1 MLRTL
6 CSPLLRVRP
15 PTPSLTFR
23 RCLAVA
29 STETFSDPSTPLPSK
44 SAAWASLLSNEPQ
57 KPNVLTDLPG
67 PKVKA
72 AKEAMGKIQD
82 VCSTAI
88 DMLIVGAS
96 RKHDG
101 VRKRK

>member
-1 MLRTL
+1 
-6 CSPLLRVRP
+6 
-15 PTPSLTFR
+15 
-23 RCLAVA
+23 
-29 STETFSDPSTPLPSK
+29 
-44 SAAWASLLSNEPQ
+44 LLSNEPQ